1 MFGKLKDWP
10 RIAISSVASYG
21 ALLKRSDRDPLPDPA
36 LCDARRD
43 PNTGSREAHGDD
55 CAQRCA
61 RRCIFAIMSSPP
73 H

>member
-10 RIAISSVASYG
+10 RIAISGV
-21 ALLKRSDRDPLPDPA
+21 LLRRSDRDPLPDPA